1 MMYGIVGFPSLPALN
16 SGMLGSHYNCEVQRA
31 PVNERR
37 APPPRCRMAERPQP
51 IAKCDRV
58 HHGSWSRTPPSAL
71 SNEANPPR
79 GCFLVTSNLE
89 HRDHIRPGHE
99 DLKTFVPSPRAIPAS
114 IRSGKEPRRVAKFS
128 KRTRHRKGRRSRP
141 LAEMWVQQLPAPWKF
156 LKPGSVNHELYPIIF
171 PHPHIPS
178 LSAAARGSLR

>member
-128 KRTRHRKGRRSRP
+128 KRTRHRKGWRSRP
-141 LAEMWVQQLPAPWKF
+141 LAEMWVQQLPAPGKF